1 MMRCALYARVST
13 TDQTAENQLRELLRY
28 AEARGWSV
36 VSQFVDEGVS
46 GAKQSRP
53 QLDAMLK
60 EAKRR
65 RFDAIAIWSLDRLG
79 RDLKHLI
86 GLLDEL
92 HALGVTV
99 VSLREG
105 MDWST
110 ASGRL
115 QAQMLAMIAEFERS
129 RIQERV
135 RAGLQRAKAQGRRL
149 GRPRSNV
156 SQASLDAVSGLSLA
170 KAAAQLKVSR
180 STLQRLRRGQKPPRS
195 TPHFRPGFVDAAV
208 ARTAVPE

>member
-1 MMRCALYARVST
+1 MRCALYARVST
-13 TDQTAENQLRELLRY
+13 TDQTAENQVRELVRY
-28 AEARGWSV
+28 AEARGWTV
-36 VSQFVDEGVS
+36 VGQFVDEGIS
-46 GAKQSRP
+46 GTKQSRP

-60 EAKRR
+60 DAKHR

-86 GLLDEL
+86 GLLDDL

-135 RAGLQRAKAQGRRL
+135 RAGLQRAKDQGRQL
-149 GRPRSNV
+149 GRPRAHV
-156 SQASLDAVSGLSLA
+156 AQASLEAVSALSLS
-170 KAAAQLKVSR
+170 KAAAHLQISR
-180 STLQRLRRGQKPPRS
+180 STLQRLRRGQKPSRAS
-195 TPHFRPGFVDAAV
+195 RHFRPGFVGVSMASV
-208 ARTAVPE
+208 TVPE